1 MTESNSHNGYN
12 KAIYYIKSHM
22 MPLQVLDSTQSSEAI
37 QDNNVGRKE
46 TENDRF
52 LTQMGDCLTAAE
64 PATPVRERRGDR
76 KVSA

>member
-22 MPLQVLDSTQSSEAI
+22 TPLQVLDSTQSSEAI

-52 LTQMGDCLTAAE
+52 FDPNG
-64 PATPVRERRGDR
+64 
-76 KVSA
+76 